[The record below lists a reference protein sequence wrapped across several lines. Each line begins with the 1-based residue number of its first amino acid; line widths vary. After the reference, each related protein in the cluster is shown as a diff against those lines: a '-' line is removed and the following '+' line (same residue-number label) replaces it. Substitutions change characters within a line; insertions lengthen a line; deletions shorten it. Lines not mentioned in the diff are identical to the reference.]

1 MFCHFQI
8 CAAENGKLDSFTCD
22 STYVIIIP
30 NWNAIQHPLI
40 WKCKRKRKCCSQ
52 PKFAYFVIIFSQ
64 KQTKLIV
71 PIVVFFSISSRHLS
85 VSVRGHIEEHDGA
98 VERPHRCQLLQDH
111 SNAQERPGTTRLR
124 PLRWQRRDG
133 LSQLPVAQHG
143 VHHAARCH
151 GQCTECPQQSRD
163 GGDNRSVRVNGLLVV
178 SHN

>member
-1 MFCHFQI
+1 MWFNICYNHPKLKCYSASFNLKMQKKMLQSTHVCIFCY
-8 CAAENGKLDSFTCD
+8 C
-22 STYVIIIP
+22 
-30 NWNAIQHPLI
+30 
-40 WKCKRKRKCCSQ
+40 
-52 PKFAYFVIIFSQ
+52 FSQ

-151 GQCTECPQQSRD
+151 GQCAECPQQSRD